1 MNSDF
6 ESRELLNS
14 PKKNFF
20 KEYALPGKYKNTNFQ
35 VFLFSFQIDRAAM
48 TSVFVAMQFLKKKK
62 KNLHMNFCTEP
73 VRVSSLLICSSL
85 SARAKLKTY
94 FRKRRVLL

>member
-14 PKKNFF
+14 PQKNFF

-62 KNLHMNFCTEP
+62 KKKKKSAYELLH
-73 VRVSSLLICSSL
+73 
-85 SARAKLKTY
+85 RAS
-94 FRKRRVLL
+94 